1 MKKTVGAL
9 VGVLACSPL
18 MLALPVVIVGAGNAS
33 ATAASCPPGGA
44 QGVDSSAVA
53 AQVESILKGSS
64 PMSAPNVAGLDKPD
78 EQIPNAKTIQATGVA
93 MRIPLRGQIVALATA
108 LQESGLRNINYGDR
122 DSLGLFQQRP
132 SQGWG
137 TPAQIMQPVYA
148 STKFY
153 EALQQVSGWQSMTVT
168 QAAQA
173 VQRSGFPDAYAKW
186 ESLATALQKAI
197 EPLLSPSG
205 TASPPRGGSPMLA
218 PAPSGGATASPSPS
232 TGGCGTSTTG
242 GDGTDFGTIPAGSL
256 PAGYAIPA
264 DAPQQVQT
272 AIRWALGQL
281 GTPYQWGGTCA
292 NSHGADPMGRCDCS
306 SLMQMSYKAAGVSL
320 ERTTY
325 DQVKQG
331 AAVSADALKP
341 GDLLFTRGTAAVPE
355 HVGMF
360 IGSGVIVQA
369 PKTSDVVK
377 ISTLAEWR
385 PQILAARRVV

>member
-1 MKKTVGAL
+1 MKKTAGAL
-9 VGVLACSPL
+9 FSVLACGPL

-33 ATAASCPPGGA
+33 AASASCGGGA

-64 PMSAPNVAGLDKPD
+64 PLSAPNVAGLDKPD

-93 MRIPLRGQIVALATA
+93 MHIPVRGQIVALATA

-137 TPAQIMQPVYA
+137 TATQIMQPVYA

-153 EALQQVSGWQSMTVT
+153 EALQQVNGWQSMTVT

-186 ESLATALQKAI
+186 EPLATALQKAI
-197 EPLLSPSG
+197 EPLLTPAGAAQPPGGSPKPAPSPSG
-205 TASPPRGGSPMLA
+205 TS
-218 PAPSGGATASPSPS
+218 TASPLPG
-232 TGGCGTSTTG
+232 TGGCGTG
-242 GDGTDFGTIPAGSL
+242 GDGSNFGTIPAGSL
-256 PAGYAIPA
+256 PAGYTIPT
-264 DAPQQVQT
+264 DAPPQVQT

-281 GTPYQWGGTCA
+281 GTPYQWGGNC
-292 NSHGADPMGRCDCS
+292 NDPHGADPMGRCDCS
-306 SLMQMSYKAAGVSL
+306 SLMQASYRAAGVTLS
-320 ERTTY
+320 RTTY
-325 DQVKQG
+325 TQVGEGQP
-331 AAVSADALKP
+331 VTVDSLKP
-341 GDLLFTRGTAAVPE
+341 GDLLLTEGTAQVPE

-360 IGSGVIVQA
+360 IGGGLIVQA
-369 PKTSDVVK
+369 PHTGDVVK

>member
-1 MKKTVGAL
+1 MKKAVSAL
-9 VGVLACSPL
+9 VGAVACGPL
-18 MLALPVVIVGAGNAS
+18 MLALPVVIAGAGNAS
-33 ATAASCPPGGA
+33 ATSASCPPGGGP

-53 AQVESILKGSS
+53 AQVEAILKGSS
-64 PMSAPNVAGLDKPD
+64 PLSAPSVAGLSKPD

-93 MRIPLRGQIVALATA
+93 LHIPIRGQVVALATA
-108 LQESGLRNINYGDR
+108 MQESELRNIRYGDR

-137 TPAQIMQPVYA
+137 TPEQIMQPVYA

-153 EALQQVSGWQSMTVT
+153 AALQEVNGWESMTVT

-173 VQRSGFPDAYAKW
+173 VQRSGFPNAYAKW
-186 ESLATALQKAI
+186 QPLAEALQKAI
-197 EPLLSPSG
+197 APLLSPATG
-205 TASPPRGGSPMLA
+205 TSPT
-218 PAPSGGATASPSPS
+218 PAPTPTTGSTPSPTPS
-232 TGGCGTSTTG
+232 SGGCGTPTAG
-242 GDGTDFGTIPAGSL
+242 GDGTDFGTIPPGSL
-256 PAGYAIPA
+256 PAGYNIPT
-264 DAPQQVQT
+264 DAPQPVQT

-306 SLMQMSYKAAGVSL
+306 SLMQVAYRTGGVSL

-331 AAVSADALKP
+331 TAVSADALKP

-360 IGSGVIVQA
+360 IGSGLIVHA
-369 PKTSDVVK
+369 PKTGDVVK
-377 ISTLAEWR
+377 ISTLASWR
-385 PQILAARRVV
+385 AEILAARRVV

>member
-9 VGVLACSPL
+9 VGVVACGPL
-18 MLALPVVIVGAGNAS
+18 VLALPVAIVGAGNAS
-33 ATAASCPPGGA
+33 AAASSSCPPGGNS

-53 AQVESILKGSS
+53 AQVEAILKGSS
-64 PMSAPNVAGLDKPD
+64 PLSAPAVAGLSKPF

-93 MRIPLRGQIVALATA
+93 MHIPVRGQVVALATA
-108 LQESGLRNINYGDR
+108 LQESELRNVNGGDR

-137 TPAQIMQPVYA
+137 TPEQIMQPVYA
-148 STKFY
+148 STRFY
-153 EALQQVSGWQSMTVT
+153 EALQKVNGWESMTVT

-186 ESLATALQKAI
+186 QPLAEALQKALA
-197 EPLLSPSG
+197 PL
-205 TASPPRGGSPMLA
+205 LA
-218 PAPSGGATASPSPS
+218 PAAGTSPTANPTPSPTPTARASASP
-232 TGGCGTSTTG
+232 TAGGGCRTPTAG
-242 GDGTDFGTIPAGSL
+242 GDGSDFGTIPAGSL
-256 PAGYAIPA
+256 PNGYTIPA
-264 DAPQQVQT
+264 DAPQPVQT

-281 GTPYQWGGTCA
+281 GTAYQWGGTCA

-306 SLMQMSYKAAGVSL
+306 SLMQMAYRSAGVSL

-331 AAVSADALKP
+331 SAASADSLKP

-360 IGSGVIVQA
+360 IGSGLIVHA
-369 PKTSDVVK
+369 PKTGDVVK
-377 ISTLAEWR
+377 ISTLASWR
-385 PQILAARRVV
+385 PEILAVRRVV

>member
-1 MKKTVGAL
+1 MKKTF
-9 VGVLACSPL
+9 GVLFGIAACGPL

-33 ATAASCPPGGA
+33 ATSASCPPGGSP

-53 AQVESILKGSS
+53 AQVEAILKGSS
-64 PMSAPNVAGLDKPD
+64 PLSAPSVAGLTKPD
-78 EQIPNAKTIQATGVA
+78 EQIPNAKTIQATGIA
-93 MRIPLRGQIVALATA
+93 LHIPVRGQVVALATA
-108 LQESGLRNINYGDR
+108 MQESELRNIRYGDR

-137 TPAQIMQPVYA
+137 TPDQIMNPVYA

-153 EALQQVSGWQSMTVT
+153 EALKQVSGWESMTVT

-186 ESLATALQKAI
+186 QPLAEALQKAI
-197 EPLLSPSG
+197 APLLAPSPEGSPTPAPAPTG
-205 TASPPRGGSPMLA
+205 SPTAGSTASPT
-218 PAPSGGATASPSPS
+218 PSGGT
-232 TGGCGTSTTG
+232 CGTTG
-242 GDGTDFGTIPAGSL
+242 GDGTDFGTVPPGSL
-256 PAGYAIPA
+256 PAGYTIPA

-281 GTPYQWGGTCA
+281 GTPYQWGGTCS

-306 SLMQMSYKAAGVSL
+306 SLMQVAYRSAAVSL

-325 DQVKQG
+325 EQVKQG
-331 AAVSADALKP
+331 TAVSADALKP
-341 GDLLFTRGTAAVPE
+341 GDLLFTRGTPAVPE

-360 IGSGVIVQA
+360 IGSGLVVHA
-369 PKTSDVVK
+369 PKTGDVVK
-377 ISTLAEWR
+377 ISTLASWR
-385 PQILAARRVV
+385 PEILAARRVV

>member
-1 MKKTVGAL
+1 MKKAFGVL
-9 VGVLACSPL
+9 VGVVACGPL
-18 MLALPVVIVGAGNAS
+18 MLALPVVIAGAGNAS
-33 ATAASCPPGGA
+33 ATSASCPPGGGP
-44 QGVDSSAVA
+44 QGVDSAAVA
-53 AQVESILKGSS
+53 AQVEAILKGSS
-64 PMSAPNVAGLDKPD
+64 PLSAPSVAGLSKPD

-93 MRIPLRGQIVALATA
+93 MHIPVHGQVVALATA
-108 LQESGLRNINYGDR
+108 MQESELRNIRYGDR

-137 TPAQIMQPVYA
+137 TPDQIMNPVYA

-153 EALQQVSGWQSMTVT
+153 EALKQVSGWESMTVT

-186 ESLATALQKAI
+186 QPLAEALQKAI
-197 EPLLSPSG
+197 APLLTPTADTPAAAAPTPTPSPTVGS
-205 TASPPRGGSPMLA
+205 TPSPTPGGGS
-218 PAPSGGATASPSPS
+218 
-232 TGGCGTSTTG
+232 CGTPTAG
-242 GDGTDFGTIPAGSL
+242 GDGTDFGTIPLGSL
-256 PAGYAIPA
+256 PAGYTIPT
-264 DAPQQVQT
+264 DAPQPVQT

-306 SLMQMSYKAAGVSL
+306 SLMQVAYRSAGISL

-341 GDLLFTRGTAAVPE
+341 GDLLFTRGTPAVPE

-360 IGSGVIVQA
+360 IGSGLIVHA
-369 PKTSDVVK
+369 PKTGDVVK
-377 ISTLAEWR
+377 ISTLASWR
-385 PQILAARRVV
+385 PEILAARRVV

>member
-1 MKKTVGAL
+1 MKKTAGAL
-9 VGVLACSPL
+9 VGVLACGPL
-18 MLALPVVIVGAGNAS
+18 LLALPVVIVGAGNAS
-33 ATAASCPPGGA
+33 AASASCPPGGA

-64 PMSAPNVAGLDKPD
+64 PLSAPNVAGLDKPD

-93 MRIPLRGQIVALATA
+93 MHIPARGQIVALATA

-137 TPAQIMQPVYA
+137 TAAQIMQPVYA

-186 ESLATALQKAI
+186 EPLATALQKAI
-197 EPLLSPSG
+197 EPLLTPTG
-205 TASPPRGGSPMLA
+205 TASPPPGGSPTPA
-218 PAPSGGATASPSPS
+218 PTPSGGGTASPSPS
-232 TGGCGTSTTG
+232 TDGCGSG
-242 GDGTDFGTIPAGSL
+242 ADGSNFGTIPAGSL
-256 PAGYAIPA
+256 PAGYTIPT
-264 DAPQQVQT
+264 DAPPQIQT

-281 GTPYQWGGTCA
+281 GTPYQWGGNC
-292 NSHGADPMGRCDCS
+292 NDPHGADPMGRCDCS
-306 SLMQMSYKAAGVSL
+306 SLMQASYRAAGVTLS
-320 ERTTY
+320 RTTY
-325 DQVKQG
+325 TQVGEGQP
-331 AAVSADALKP
+331 VTVDSLKP
-341 GDLLFTRGTAAVPE
+341 GDLLFTEGAAQVPE

-360 IGSGVIVQA
+360 IGGGLIVQA
-369 PKTSDVVK
+369 PHTGDVVK